1 MTETTTGQPPGGSGP
16 PRTPR
21 GAPSDAPRTPRV
33 RKTTGPLPLYLDDVV
48 MLRKPHPCG
57 GNTWRIV
64 RLGAD
69 IGLRCTTC
77 EHRVL
82 VPRSSL
88 ERDIKRF
95 VSRGPQAPAD

>member
-1 MTETTTGQPPGGSGP
+1 MTETTTGGLRP
-16 PRTPR
+16 PRIP
-21 GAPSDAPRTPRV
+21 GV
-33 RKTTGPLPLYLDDVV
+33 RKNPGPLPRYLDDVV
-48 MLRKPHPCG
+48 ILRKAHPCG

-95 VSRGPQAPAD
+95 VSRGPQAPTD